1 MGAELFQRR
10 AFERPLSLNR
20 ASTWFLWQAHRIRP
34 GARVLDVA
42 CGEGR
47 HSLAAAA
54 LGATV
59 LGVDRDVA
67 RLALARERAAAARLS
82 IDWRELDL
90 EGAWPDMGSFDAI
103 LVFNYLDRASM
114 PRLLQLLSPGGLL
127 IMETFLDAQR
137 DAGWGPTSEKHL
149 LRLGELARLVAPL
162 KVVHGREALEAV
174 DANRWRAV
182 ASIVARNSKR

>member
-1 MGAELFQRR
+1 
-10 AFERPLSLNR
+10 
-20 ASTWFLWQAHRIRP
+20 
-34 GARVLDVA
+34 VLDVA
-42 CGEGR
+42 CGAGR

-59 LGVDRDVA
+59 LGVDRDGTQ
-67 RLALARERAAAARLS
+67 LALAREGAVAAGLA
-82 IDWRELDL
+82 IDWCELNL
-90 EGAWPDMGSFDAI
+90 EGEWPDMGSFDAI

-114 PRLLQLLSPGGLL
+114 PRLLQLLSPGGLI
-127 IMETFLDAQR
+127 IMETFLNAQR

-149 LRLGELARLVAPL
+149 LRPGELARLVAPL
-162 KVVHGREALEAV
+162 QVVQGREALETV